1 MWAECCMCE
10 SQVLNCEVTLVILC
24 KTLLDWLAACAC
36 ACEQHDRE
44 ESNLSSSFHPSFS
57 ISPPIVLVNHF
68 IDTAILLMLF
78 QPSTSLIS
86 CTNQS
91 IVSPLTRLFIFF
103 KHKYILDNCKHFEVY
118 VRLDLKNCRKSFGS
132 KSQASILKSIGAYF
146 AANDLSDYIWTD
158 LKQHITSHFQVL
170 FETCQ
175 IVASF
180 LLCKSPCL
188 VSAGKHGLTL
198 CWQSPLKGLSAAITC
213 SSEHWADTQAVSR
226 PTHNVS
232 FCSKKQMHG
241 KHDTERNSIGR

>member
-1 MWAECCMCE
+1 MLWVTVKMCKTQFVCFFGHYTSNILLLVPLSLSVPSSATHHTVQQMWAECCMCE

-36 ACEQHDRE
+36 AWEQHDRE

-118 VRLDLKNCRKSFGS
+118 VRLDLKNCIKSFGS
-132 KSQASILKSIGAYF
+132 KSQASILKSIE
-146 AANDLSDYIWTD
+146 
-158 LKQHITSHFQVL
+158 HILLLTTSL
-170 FETCQ
+170 IISE
-175 IVASF
+175 
-180 LLCKSPCL
+180 
-188 VSAGKHGLTL
+188 LT
-198 CWQSPLKGLSAAITC
+198 
-213 SSEHWADTQAVSR
+213 
-226 PTHNVS
+226 
-232 FCSKKQMHG
+232 
-241 KHDTERNSIGR
+241 

>member
-1 MWAECCMCE
+1 MLWVTVKMCKTQFVCFFGHYTSNILLLVPLSLSVPSSATHHTVQQMWAECCMCE

-36 ACEQHDRE
+36 AWEQHDRE

-118 VRLDLKNCRKSFGS
+118 VRLDLKNCIKSFGS
-132 KSQASILKSIGAYF
+132 KSKASILKSIE
-146 AANDLSDYIWTD
+146 
-158 LKQHITSHFQVL
+158 HILLLTTSL
-170 FETCQ
+170 IISE
-175 IVASF
+175 
-180 LLCKSPCL
+180 
-188 VSAGKHGLTL
+188 LT
-198 CWQSPLKGLSAAITC
+198 
-213 SSEHWADTQAVSR
+213 
-226 PTHNVS
+226 
-232 FCSKKQMHG
+232 
-241 KHDTERNSIGR
+241 

>member
-1 MWAECCMCE
+1 MLWVAVKMCKTQFVCFFGHYTSNILLLVPLSLSVPSSATHHTVQQMWAECCMCE

-36 ACEQHDRE
+36 AWEQHDRE

-118 VRLDLKNCRKSFGS
+118 VRLDLKNCIKSFGS
-132 KSQASILKSIGAYF
+132 KSKASILKSIE
-146 AANDLSDYIWTD
+146 
-158 LKQHITSHFQVL
+158 HILLLTTSL
-170 FETCQ
+170 IISE
-175 IVASF
+175 
-180 LLCKSPCL
+180 
-188 VSAGKHGLTL
+188 LT
-198 CWQSPLKGLSAAITC
+198 
-213 SSEHWADTQAVSR
+213 
-226 PTHNVS
+226 
-232 FCSKKQMHG
+232 
-241 KHDTERNSIGR
+241 

>member
-1 MWAECCMCE
+1 MLWVAVKMCKTQFVCFFGHYTSNILLLVPLSLSIPSSATHHTVQQMWAECCMCE

-36 ACEQHDRE
+36 AWEQHDRE

-118 VRLDLKNCRKSFGS
+118 VRLDLKNCIKSFGS
-132 KSQASILKSIGAYF
+132 KSQASILKSIE
-146 AANDLSDYIWTD
+146 
-158 LKQHITSHFQVL
+158 HILLLTTSL
-170 FETCQ
+170 IISE
-175 IVASF
+175 
-180 LLCKSPCL
+180 
-188 VSAGKHGLTL
+188 LT
-198 CWQSPLKGLSAAITC
+198 
-213 SSEHWADTQAVSR
+213 
-226 PTHNVS
+226 
-232 FCSKKQMHG
+232 
-241 KHDTERNSIGR
+241 

>member
-1 MWAECCMCE
+1 MLWVTVKMCKTQFVCFFGHYTSNILLLVPLSLSVPSSATHHTVQQMWAECCMCE

-24 KTLLDWLAACAC
+24 KTLLDWLAACAW
-36 ACEQHDRE
+36 EQHDRE

-118 VRLDLKNCRKSFGS
+118 VRLDLKNCIKSFGS
-132 KSQASILKSIGAYF
+132 KSQASILKSIE
-146 AANDLSDYIWTD
+146 
-158 LKQHITSHFQVL
+158 HILLLTTSL
-170 FETCQ
+170 IISE
-175 IVASF
+175 
-180 LLCKSPCL
+180 
-188 VSAGKHGLTL
+188 LT
-198 CWQSPLKGLSAAITC
+198 
-213 SSEHWADTQAVSR
+213 
-226 PTHNVS
+226 
-232 FCSKKQMHG
+232 
-241 KHDTERNSIGR
+241 

>member
-1 MWAECCMCE
+1 MLWVAVKMCKTQFVCFFGHYTSNILLLVPLSLSVPSSATHHTVQQMWAECCMCE

-36 ACEQHDRE
+36 AWEQHDRE

-118 VRLDLKNCRKSFGS
+118 VRLDLKNCIKSFGS
-132 KSQASILKSIGAYF
+132 KSQASILKSIE
-146 AANDLSDYIWTD
+146 
-158 LKQHITSHFQVL
+158 HILLLTTSL
-170 FETCQ
+170 IISE
-175 IVASF
+175 
-180 LLCKSPCL
+180 
-188 VSAGKHGLTL
+188 LT
-198 CWQSPLKGLSAAITC
+198 
-213 SSEHWADTQAVSR
+213 
-226 PTHNVS
+226 
-232 FCSKKQMHG
+232 
-241 KHDTERNSIGR
+241 

>member
-1 MWAECCMCE
+1 MLWVAVKMCKTQFVCFFGHYTSNILLLVPLSLSVPSSATHHTVQQMWAECCMCE

-24 KTLLDWLAACAC
+24 KTLLDWLAACAW
-36 ACEQHDRE
+36 EQHDRE

-118 VRLDLKNCRKSFGS
+118 VRLDLKNCIKSFGS
-132 KSQASILKSIGAYF
+132 KSQASILKSIE
-146 AANDLSDYIWTD
+146 
-158 LKQHITSHFQVL
+158 HILLLTTSL
-170 FETCQ
+170 IISE
-175 IVASF
+175 
-180 LLCKSPCL
+180 
-188 VSAGKHGLTL
+188 LT
-198 CWQSPLKGLSAAITC
+198 
-213 SSEHWADTQAVSR
+213 
-226 PTHNVS
+226 
-232 FCSKKQMHG
+232 
-241 KHDTERNSIGR
+241 